1 MRPADDQT
9 GTHKHVTKVK
19 LYCRVE
25 IQRYIVYC
33 NHELVIQCG
42 SGRAGSQIQVQ
53 PCTVVTTFH

>member
-9 GTHKHVTKVK
+9 GTHEHAIRVK

-25 IQRYIVYC
+25 IQRCVRHC
-33 NHELVIQCG
+33 NHEFVIQYG
-42 SGRAGSQIQVQ
+42 SGRAGSRIQVQ